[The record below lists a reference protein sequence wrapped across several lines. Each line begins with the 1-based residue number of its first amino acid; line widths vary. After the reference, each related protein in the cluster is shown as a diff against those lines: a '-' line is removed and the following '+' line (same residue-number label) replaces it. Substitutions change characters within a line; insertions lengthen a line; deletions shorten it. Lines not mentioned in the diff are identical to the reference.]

1 MNLCKERKKINKR
14 VKKKSVLEDMKFDFC
29 LLVEGVWMLVEV
41 SESYRIR

>member
-29 LLVEGVWMLVEV
+29 LLVEGAWMLGEV
-41 SESYRIR
+41 SES